1 MGMVPVGISDLG
13 GSRVLDKKRQIIE
26 TGPIPPIPQGSR
38 GLKGTGVPGV
48 AGEDTTPQIDT

>member
-26 TGPIPPIPQGSR
+26 AGPIPIPQGSR

-48 AGEDTTPQIDT
+48 AGEIPHHR